1 MTKKNS
7 GSSNTCVK
15 TVDFICVKQISMD
28 IILSET
34 GHYQ

>member
-1 MTKKNS
+1 MTKKIP

-15 TVDFICVKQISMD
+15 TVDFICVKQLSMD